1 MSTFIGQLIGFSI
14 LAWLAVKYVFPLVGG
29 LMTKQ
34 QDAIREA
41 LAESAAASEK
51 LANSDETLA
60 KMLVDAKA
68 EGARITSD
76 AQADSVRIA
85 EQLGEQAAT
94 DADRIKAQGMAQVD
108 ALRQQQIR
116 TLRSGL
122 GAESVRRAEEIVRAH
137 VADPAAQA
145 ATVDRFLDELDS
157 MAPAD
162 AALPGAVSLKLRA
175 ASRRAVADLVT
186 KFEAVS
192 NTVGTDELVGLADEL
207 AAVSKVLREQT
218 ELSRVLVTPAD
229 KPEAKRVLVDRVFA
243 GQIGAKTL
251 ELVQLAAAS
260 PWSSEHDVAP
270 AFGYLA
276 QLALLVRAERLDAGE
291 QVEDQLFQFGR
302 VLDGSP
308 ELTTLLSDYPRPLDG
323 RLSLLND
330 LLDRGGS
337 VHPVTRELLAQALDL
352 LHGGRIDLVVN
363 DLAEVAVTRRGEL
376 VAQVAAAASLSE
388 TQRTRLTTILA
399 RIYGHPIALKLD
411 VDPELLGGLH
421 ITIADEVID
430 GAIASRLTAA
440 RVGLPD

>member
-94 DADRIKAQGMAQVD
+94 DADRIKAQGLAQVD

-192 NTVGTDELVGLADEL
+192 NTVGT
-207 AAVSKVLREQT
+207 VLF
-218 ELSRVLVTPAD
+218 S
-229 KPEAKRVLVDRVFA
+229 
-243 GQIGAKTL
+243 
-251 ELVQLAAAS
+251 
-260 PWSSEHDVAP
+260 
-270 AFGYLA
+270 
-276 QLALLVRAERLDAGE
+276 
-291 QVEDQLFQFGR
+291 
-302 VLDGSP
+302 
-308 ELTTLLSDYPRPLDG
+308 
-323 RLSLLND
+323 
-330 LLDRGGS
+330 
-337 VHPVTRELLAQALDL
+337 
-352 LHGGRIDLVVN
+352 
-363 DLAEVAVTRRGEL
+363 
-376 VAQVAAAASLSE
+376 
-388 TQRTRLTTILA
+388 
-399 RIYGHPIALKLD
+399 
-411 VDPELLGGLH
+411 
-421 ITIADEVID
+421 
-430 GAIASRLTAA
+430 
-440 RVGLPD
+440 